1 MCIVCCHFQL
11 NWNVYVNFDIL
22 KGKIKRQSK
31 KVVMVS
37 THSCMRHHVSH
48 IYKLWMW
55 MGWKQS
61 VKHLSNE
68 MLWNEKATAAKNLI
82 NRMKVFFYFIR
93 IKESSH
99 IFFISCL
106 FSVFYIFWK
115 ASRSIWKW
123 QTIDVLSKLFFLSE
137 WNKKNEMKFFL
148 TANIHT
154 V

>member
-1 MCIVCCHFQL
+1 MGLISRPHFLSISLITYNQNTFDWWMCIVCCHFQL

-31 KVVMVS
+31 NVVMVS

-106 FSVFYIFWK
+106 FSVFFIFFEK
-115 ASRSIWKW
+115 LPEASENDKR
-123 QTIDVLSKLFFLSE
+123 
-137 WNKKNEMKFFL
+137 
-148 TANIHT
+148 
-154 V
+154 